1 MLLKWQRSDTL
12 KDISTSIPKVDGLEK
27 ASGAAKYVSDITFE
41 GMLYAKTLRSPISH
55 GKIKS
60 ITYPELPKGY
70 VVIDASDIPG
80 KNYVH
85 MIFEDWKIFAEE
97 TVEYIGEP
105 IALVVGEEKSVIEAI
120 VEQTKMEF
128 EELPAHFA
136 EEESVVDYHYTKG
149 DPKEAFESAAQIIEK
164 QYDTGYQEQ
173 AYIEPQGFVGYLEN
187 ENKVTVIG
195 SIQCPYYV
203 KNALKV
209 ALDCG
214 DDDVRVIQA
223 AVGGAFGGK
232 EEFPSLMACQLAIAI
247 KKLKKPIKLV
257 YEREEDML
265 VTTKRHPSNTVMQA
279 AIDENGHIKAIKA
292 HIGIDGG
299 AYIGL
304 SGVVLS
310 RALINISAAYAID
323 TLDISG
329 DVYKTHTVPN
339 GAFRGFG
346 APQAIFA
353 MEMFMHH
360 IAKTVKQDPY
370 LYRMK
375 YLAKQGD
382 LTSTS
387 GTFRDPILMREM
399 IDKATA
405 VSDYHKKAEAYT
417 QEESF
422 KGIGMSYFLHGCGF
436 TGSGE
441 SDHIK
446 AKVKLKK
453 ADNDEVYILIAAVDM
468 GQGAKTTMMKLVAH
482 TLDIP
487 LSQVHFDDPDT
498 DFVTDSGPT
507 VASRTMMIVGGL
519 LNQAALEL
527 KATWQT
533 NKEQVVIKDYQQP
546 DYIEWDQETFTGD
559 AYPAYSWGVNI
570 VEVSVHPVT
579 YQVNIEGIW
588 SVYDV
593 GKAIDERI
601 VLGQAD
607 GGIAQGVAYGY
618 LEVMQHQEGQ
628 LKQKNMTDYIIP
640 TAVDMA
646 PSENY
651 LIDNPYALGPYG
663 AKGVGELSLV
673 GGAPAVAMAIE
684 MAIKRPITSIPMTP
698 EKIMELMH
706 DD

>member
-1 MLLKWQRSDTL
+1 M
-12 KDISTSIPKVDGLEK
+12 KDISISIPKVDGLEK
-27 ASGAAKYVSDITFE
+27 ASGQAKYVSDIKID
-41 GMLYAKTLRSPISH
+41 GMLYAKTLRSHVSH
-55 GKIKS
+55 GVIKN
-60 ITYPELPKGY
+60 ILYPELPKGY
-70 VVIDASDIPG
+70 TVVDVNDIPG

-85 MIFEDWKIFAEE
+85 MIFEDWKIFAEN

-105 IALVVGEEKSVIEAI
+105 IALVVGKDKEVIEKI
-120 VEQTKMEF
+120 IEDTVVEI
-128 EELPAHFA
+128 EEQPGVFDYTD
-136 EEESVVDYHYTKG
+136 SVVDYHYTKG
-149 DPKEAFESAAQIIEK
+149 NPEEAFKKAKTVIEES
-164 QYDTGYQEQ
+164 YDTGYQEQ
-173 AYIEPQGFVGYLEN
+173 AYIEPQGFVGYLEKP
-187 ENKVTVIG
+187 NKVTVIG

-209 ALDCG
+209 ALDCK
-214 DDDVRVIQA
+214 DDEARVIQA

-247 KKLKKPIKLV
+247 KKIKQPIKLI

-265 VTTKRHPSNTVMQA
+265 VTTKRHPSKTHMKA
-279 AIDENGHIKAIKA
+279 AIDEQGKITAIEA

-310 RALINISAAYAID
+310 RALINICAAYAID
-323 TLDISG
+323 ALNVSG

-360 IAKTVKQDPY
+360 IAKKLGKDPY
-370 LYRMK
+370 QYRMN

-387 GTFRDPILMREM
+387 GVFRDPILMKEM
-399 IDKATA
+399 IQKATD
-405 VSDYHKKAEAYT
+405 VSDYHTKAKTYSTIEANR
-417 QEESF
+417 
-422 KGIGMSYFLHGCGF
+422 GIGMSYFLHGCGF

-441 SDHIK
+441 SDHIN
-446 AKVKLKK
+446 AKVKLRKE
-453 ADNDEVYILIAAVDM
+453 ANDEVYILIAAVDM
-468 GQGAKTTMMKLVAH
+468 GQGAKTTMIKLVAH
-482 TLDIP
+482 TLDMP
-487 LSQVHFDDPDT
+487 LDKVHFDAPDT

-507 VASRTMMIVGGL
+507 VASRTAMIVGGL
-519 LNQAALEL
+519 VNEAAIEL
-527 KATWQT
+527 KKIWKS
-533 NKEQVVIKDYQQP
+533 KEVQEVYKQYKQP
-546 DYIEWDQETFTGD
+546 SHIQWDQNTFTGD
-559 AYPAYSWGVNI
+559 AYPAYSWGVNV
-570 VEVSVHPVT
+570 VEVSIHPVS
-579 YQVNIEGIW
+579 YQVNIEKIW

-593 GKAIDERI
+593 GKALDERI

-607 GGIAQGVAYGY
+607 GGVAQGVAYGY
-618 LEVMQHQEGQ
+618 LEVMQHDKGH

-646 PSENY
+646 PTENY
-651 LIDNPYALGPYG
+651 LFDNPYALGPYG

-684 MAIKRPITSIPMTP
+684 MAIKKPVRSIPMTP
-698 EKIMELMH
+698 EKIMELIH
-706 DD
+706 HE